1 MSNSLEIVKNSC
13 LFPLQRT
20 KRKLNVQS
28 SINLLSSYSL
38 SDLKIKI
45 QVEGDRFWKQNHKI
59 LVNLKCG
66 SQS

>member
-1 MSNSLEIVKNSC
+1 MKNSC
-13 LFPLQRT
+13 LFPLKRT

-45 QVEGDRFWKQNHKI
+45 LWKPLHRKYECRFDGSFDKQNVK
-59 LVNLKCG
+59 KE
-66 SQS
+66 